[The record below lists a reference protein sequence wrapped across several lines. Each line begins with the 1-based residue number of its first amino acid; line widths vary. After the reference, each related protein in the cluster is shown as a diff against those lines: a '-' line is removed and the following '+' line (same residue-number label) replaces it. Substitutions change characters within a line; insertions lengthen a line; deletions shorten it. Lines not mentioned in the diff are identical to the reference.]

1 MKKNNYTLL
10 QTISEPEN
18 LRDAWKKL
26 AKFNKESHGLS
37 GETISSF
44 EQNLDD
50 KILSIS
56 EKLKT
61 GNYKFS
67 KTRGVLIAKKGKNS
81 FRPLQIPEI
90 SDRVVIKAIA
100 IQLEH
105 IFEHTL
111 SKSYGFSF
119 AYQKRLGVKDALL
132 KIKEHYDKGNEYI
145 LEADLVN
152 FFGTV
157 DKKQLLENQIFPN
170 LPENSINGLINDAL
184 NQEIGNLKDFD
195 SIKVKFFEGV
205 DKGIPQGNALSPLF
219 SNIYLSEFDQKI
231 IDDNY
236 NLVRY
241 ADDFVIMAR
250 TRRECRE
257 AYKKC
262 VEYLQQI
269 KLEIHSLE
277 KNEKTKI
284 TEIKAETVTFLS
296 VTFDGKNLYPS
307 KENFEK
313 LQNKIWELIKG
324 KPELNLLEFISK
336 LKNKHDGWI
345 SAFIYT
351 DVSRYF
357 DELDFIINRVFY
369 MKLEK
374 LDWKLKENKLEKI
387 PLKYRTKTSTNF
399 CISKKQRENSGIPV
413 THKLVEEKL
422 RKIAED
428 AEKRKN
434 CT

>member
-1 MKKNNYTLL
+1 MKKNNQTLL
-10 QTISEPEN
+10 EIISEPAN
-18 LRDAWKKL
+18 LKDAWKKL

-61 GNYKFS
+61 GNFKFS

-81 FRPLQIPEI
+81 FRPLQIPEV

-100 IQLEH
+100 IQLEY

-132 KIKEHYDKGNEYI
+132 KIKEHYDNGNEYI

-157 DKKQLLENQIFPN
+157 DKNELLEKQIFPN
-170 LPENSINGLINDAL
+170 LPENSINGLISDAL

-195 SIKVKFFEGV
+195 SVKVKFFEGV
-205 DKGIPQGNALSPLF
+205 ENGIPQGNALSPLF

-231 IDDNY
+231 IGHNY

-241 ADDFVIMAR
+241 ADDFVIIAR
-250 TRRECRE
+250 TKRECKE

-262 VEYLQQI
+262 VEYLE
-269 KLEIHSLE
+269 KLKLKIHPLD
-277 KNEKTKI
+277 KMEKTKI
-284 TEIKAETVTFLS
+284 TDIKTETVTFLS
-296 VTFDGKNLYPS
+296 VTFDGNNLYPS
-307 KENFEK
+307 KDNFEK

-324 KPELNLLEFISK
+324 KTKLNLLEFISK

-351 DVSRYF
+351 DISRYF
-357 DELDFIINRVFY
+357 DELDYTINRVFY
-369 MKLEK
+369 MKLEN
-374 LDWKLKENKLEKI
+374 LDWKLKENKLDKI
-387 PLKYRTKTSTNF
+387 PVKYRNKNSTNF
-399 CISKKQRENSGIPV
+399 CISKKQRENSGVPE
-413 THKLVEEKL
+413 TQKLVEEKL

-428 AEKRKN
+428 L
-434 CT
+434 